1 MLYLFKITE
10 EEKIYD
16 LKGQIM
22 IFQFSTEPWWPEIN
36 NLKSKVIEKEK
47 FLDYLKENDKRK
59 NCLLTKNQISW
70 REVWKGNVV
79 SYLMVFGEKKK
90 NKEVEKLSYELDFKE
105 YKIPTKAS
113 QFKWVSITWK
123 FAKTID
129 LLKKGLIR
137 KS

>member
-59 NCLLTKNQISW
+59 KLSLDKESNRLKRSLKRKC
-70 REVWKGNVV
+70 
-79 SYLMVFGEKKK
+79 GELFNAFWWKKK

-113 QFKWVSITWK
+113 LFKWVSVTWK